1 MFVYFII
8 CSQPTAHEYPQS
20 ILINIP
26 GTNGSSGLYMSSVRG
41 NLFPNEST
49 SMAVVNK
56 RTVIVYLLN
65 LKQFIPIHNTYHWN
79 ELMCAIP
86 LARRLWSLSDLACS
100 NKWLVNPLFC
110 KFVIEF
116 ANRACGIF
124 QWCHTLGWK
133 NRRKTG
139 SSLWLGRFR
148 NDD

>member
-49 SMAVVNK
+49 SVAVVNK

-65 LKQFIPIHNTYHWN
+65 LKQFIPIHNTYH
-79 ELMCAIP
+79 
-86 LARRLWSLSDLACS
+86 
-100 NKWLVNPLFC
+100 
-110 KFVIEF
+110 
-116 ANRACGIF
+116 
-124 QWCHTLGWK
+124 
-133 NRRKTG
+133 
-139 SSLWLGRFR
+139 
-148 NDD
+148 